1 MITVDAR
8 GLACPQP
15 VINTKNAIKN
25 LKENEQIRVLV
36 DNDVAVQNLLRLAMQ
51 NNFEAKGNKIAESEF
66 EVIMNAVAG
75 GESDENPVVT
85 ESAAEVRPRG
95 NDDFVVVISSDRMG
109 EGAEELG
116 RKLMKA
122 FVFAVTKQEKLPK
135 AVLLY
140 NSGAYLS
147 CEGSDSLEDLKVLE
161 NEGVDIATCGTCLDF
176 YGLTEK
182 LSVGRVSN
190 MYDIVEIMEKAGH
203 TVRP

>member
-15 VINTKNAIKN
+15 VINTKNAIKK
-25 LKENEQIRVLV
+25 LKGDEQIRVLV
-36 DNDVAVQNLLRLAMQ
+36 DNEVAVQNLLRLAMQ
-51 NNFEAKGNKIAESEF
+51 NNFEAKGNKLAESEF

-75 GESDENPVVT
+75 SGGDENTAGENEPAIVQ
-85 ESAAEVRPRG
+85 PKG
-95 NDDFVVVISSDRMG
+95 NSDFVVVISSDRMG
-109 EGAEELG
+109 EGSEELG
-116 RKLMKA
+116 KKLMKA

-140 NSGAYLS
+140 NAGANLS
-147 CEGSDSLEDLKVLE
+147 CEGSDSLEDLKALE
-161 NEGVDIATCGTCLDF
+161 AEGVDIATCGTCLDF